1 MFQNKLDFKDI
12 KLSVKIGDI
21 LKIQEKELCCISVF
35 DYENKERYQIYVS
48 KNTLKRYVDLLLI
61 REEDKRYYVV
71 VKDFNTFMYVHTLH
85 RERKHFCRCCLQ
97 AFSTEEILK
106 FHTKYCFKL
115 MVNKGLTCLKRWMY

>member
-1 MFQNKLDFKDI
+1 MFQSKLDFKDI

-85 RERKHFCRCCLQ
+85 RERKHFCRC
-97 AFSTEEILK
+97 
-106 FHTKYCFKL
+106 
-115 MVNKGLTCLKRWMY
+115 